1 MAEPPSPVASTET
14 VLTTH
19 PRLTLQTRLNLGI
32 LAIAVVL
39 VAPLVL
45 SLRAL
50 QQIQADTALLRDREY
65 AASLLL
71 GRMRVAHDE
80 IELNTSY
87 IPVFYSDSIQTSYVD
102 QVQALARQTD
112 TLAQLTESAVV
123 GQIRSALGRVF
134 EQAPAAFALARTNR
148 TARRDSVINVF
159 ISPALS
165 TVGRV
170 LESTSTLLEERTA
183 ERVED
188 FAARTED
195 AGVLAIGAL
204 GIAILIAFGVA
215 LWLTRS
221 ISAPLKEL
229 DAGMRAVAEGHFRR
243 PLAISGDRSDEFG
256 RLAESFRSMAA
267 QLEELDRLKAEFVSI
282 ATHEL
287 KTPVNVML
295 GYLQLLQEN
304 VYGELTEK
312 QREIAG
318 TLVSQTQ
325 QLARLIRQLLDVSRF
340 DAGGGKLDTKPVVL
354 AEFLDDLERAFKV
367 LALQRE
373 VSFEVKSD
381 RDIPHEVLWDP
392 TRMNEVLGNLL
403 SNAFKFTNKA
413 GRVFLVVGRE
423 GDHVRM
429 AVGDT
434 GAGIPRDQI
443 PHIFEKFYQADTQ
456 APLALRGAGLG
467 LAIAKSIVTAHN
479 GSIEVES
486 RVGVGT
492 TFTIRL
498 PIRVIRRPA
507 TNIPVQGSAA

>member
-1 MAEPPSPVASTET
+1 M
-14 VLTTH
+14 
-19 PRLTLQTRLNLGI
+19 TLQTRLNLGI
-32 LAIAVVL
+32 LGIAIVL
-39 VAPLVL
+39 VAPLVI
-45 SLRAL
+45 SLREL
-50 QQIQADTALLRDREY
+50 QKLQKDTALLRDREY
-65 AASLLL
+65 AAALLL
-71 GRMRVAHDE
+71 GRMQTTRDELQQTNVLISVAP
-80 IELNTSY
+80 T
-87 IPVFYSDSIQTSYVD
+87 DSTQNQYMEVVQT
-102 QVQALARQTD
+102 LARQTD
-112 TLAQLTESAVV
+112 TLAQLTDLASV
-123 GQIRSALGRVF
+123 GQIRSAVSRLIEHVPR
-134 EQAPAAFALARTNR
+134 AFAFSRTNR
-148 TARRDSVINVF
+148 PARRDSIVDII
-159 ISPALS
+159 ISPALNTIS
-165 TVGRV
+165 RIF
-170 LESTSTLLEERTA
+170 ESTGNALEARTA
-183 ERVED
+183 EHVDD
-188 FAARTED
+188 FAVRTEE
-195 AGVLAIGAL
+195 AAVLALGAL

-221 ISAPLKEL
+221 ISGPLREL

-243 PLAISGDRSDEFG
+243 PLAISGDRGDEFG

-304 VYGELTEK
+304 VYGELTDR

-325 QLARLIRQLLDVSRF
+325 QLSRLIRQLLDVSRF
-340 DAGGGKLDTKPVVL
+340 DAGGGKLETRPIVL
-354 AEFLDDLERAFKV
+354 AEFLDDLERAFRV

-392 TRMNEVLGNLL
+392 VRMNEVLGNLL
-403 SNAFKFTNKA
+403 SNAFKFTNKG
-413 GRVFLVVGRE
+413 GRVSLTVGRE
-423 GDHVRM
+423 GDQVRM
-429 AVGDT
+429 AVSDT
-434 GAGIPRDQI
+434 GAGIPREQL

-467 LAIAKSIVTAHN
+467 LAIAKSILTAHN
-479 GSIEVES
+479 GGIEVES

-498 PIRVIRRPA
+498 PVRVIRRPS
-507 TNIPVQGSAA
+507 TSVSLQSVTT

>member
-1 MAEPPSPVASTET
+1 
-14 VLTTH
+14 
-19 PRLTLQTRLNLGI
+19 LNLGI
-32 LAIAVVL
+32 LGIAIVM

-50 QQIQADTALLRDREY
+50 QQVQADSTTLRDREY
-65 AASLLL
+65 AATLLL
-71 GRMRVAHDE
+71 GRMRVALDE
-80 IELNTSY
+80 IELNTTY
-87 IPVFYSDSIQTSYVD
+87 IPVFNTDSSQKVYLEQLT
-102 QVQALARQTD
+102 ALSRQTD
-112 TLAQLTESAVV
+112 TLTQLTESAIV
-123 GQIRSALGRVF
+123 GQIRSSLARVF
-134 EQAPAAFALARTNR
+134 EQAPSAFSLARANR
-148 TARRDSVINVF
+148 VARRDSVIDF
-159 ISPALS
+159 ITPALNTAS
-165 TVGRV
+165 RI
-170 LESTSTLLEERTA
+170 LESTGAGLEQRTA
-183 ERVED
+183 ERVKEFSD
-188 FAARTED
+188 RTQD
-195 AGVLAIGAL
+195 AGVLSLSAL
-204 GIAILIAFGVA
+204 AIAILIAFGVA

-221 ISAPLKEL
+221 ISSPLREL

-243 PLAISGDRSDEFG
+243 PLAISGDRRDEFG

-304 VYGELTEK
+304 VYGDLTEK

-325 QLARLIRQLLDVSRF
+325 QLSRLIRQLLDVSRF
-340 DAGGGKLDTKPVVL
+340 DAGGGKLETRPVVL
-354 AEFLDDLERAFKV
+354 AEFLDDLERAFRV

-373 VSFEVKSD
+373 VSFDVKSD

-392 TRMNEVLGNLL
+392 TRINEVLGNLL
-403 SNAFKFTNKA
+403 SNAFKFTNKG
-413 GRVFLVVGRE
+413 GRVSLVVGRE
-423 GDHVRM
+423 GDQVRM
-429 AVGDT
+429 EVGDT
-434 GAGIPRDQI
+434 GAGIPHEQL

-479 GSIEVES
+479 GSIEVQS

-498 PIRVIRRPA
+498 PTRVIRRPS
-507 TNIPVQGSAA
+507 TSVPVPSTLV

>member
-1 MAEPPSPVASTET
+1 M
-14 VLTTH
+14 
-19 PRLTLQTRLNLGI
+19 TLQTRLNLGI
-32 LAIAVVL
+32 LGIAVVL

-50 QQIQADTALLRDREY
+50 QELQEDTTRLRDREY
-65 AASLLL
+65 AATLLL
-71 GRMRVAHDE
+71 GRMRTVHDE
-80 IELNTSY
+80 LLQTTVLIAIT
-87 IPVFYSDSIQTSYVD
+87 PSDVMQKQYLDAVQT
-102 QVQALARQTD
+102 LARQTD
-112 TLAQLTESAVV
+112 TLAQLTNLASV
-123 GQIRSALGRVF
+123 GQIRSSVGRLIEF
-134 EQAPAAFALARTNR
+134 APRAYNMARANR
-148 TARRDSVINVF
+148 IARRDSIVDLV
-159 ISPALS
+159 ISPALN
-165 TVGRV
+165 TINRV
-170 LESTSTLLEERTA
+170 FESTSNAMEGRTA
-183 ERVED
+183 EQVD
-188 FAARTED
+188 NFAARTAES
-195 AGVLAIGAL
+195 GVLALGAL
-204 GIAILIAFGVA
+204 GVAILIAFGVA
-215 LWLTRS
+215 LWLTRT

-229 DAGMRAVAEGHFRR
+229 DAGMRAVAEGHLRR
-243 PLAISGDRSDEFG
+243 PLAISEDRGDEFG

-304 VYGELTEK
+304 VYGELTDR
-312 QREIAG
+312 QREIAA

-325 QLARLIRQLLDVSRF
+325 QLSRLIRQLLDVSRF
-340 DAGGGKLDTKPVVL
+340 DAGGGKLETRPIVL
-354 AEFLDDLERAFKV
+354 AEFLDDLERAFRV

-373 VSFEVKSD
+373 VNFEVKSD

-392 TRMNEVLGNLL
+392 VRINEVLGNLL
-403 SNAFKFTNKA
+403 SNAFKFTNKG
-413 GRVFLVVGRE
+413 GRVSLLVGRE

-429 AVGDT
+429 SVSDT
-434 GAGIPRDQI
+434 GAGIPRDQL

-479 GSIEVES
+479 GGIEVES

-498 PIRVIRRPA
+498 PVRVLRRPSTGVQIPGA
-507 TNIPVQGSAA
+507 TA

>member
-1 MAEPPSPVASTET
+1 M
-14 VLTTH
+14 
-19 PRLTLQTRLNLGI
+19 TLQTRLNLGI
-32 LAIAVVL
+32 LAIAIVL

-50 QQIQADTALLRDREY
+50 QQVQVDSGTLRDHEY
-65 AASLLL
+65 AATLLL

-87 IPVFYSDSIQTSYVD
+87 IPVFNNDSTQTAYLE
-102 QVQALARQTD
+102 QLTALSRQTY
-112 TLAQLTESAVV
+112 TLAELTESAMV
-123 GQIRSALGRVF
+123 GQVRSALARVF
-134 EQAPAAFALARTNR
+134 EQAPSAFALARANR
-148 TARRDSVINVF
+148 VARRDSVINTL
-159 ISPALS
+159 ITPALNN
-165 TVGRV
+165 VGRILDNTGGG
-170 LESTSTLLEERTA
+170 LEQRTA
-183 ERVED
+183 ERVDE
-188 FAARTED
+188 FGARTSE
-195 AGVLAIGAL
+195 AGVLALSAL

-221 ISAPLKEL
+221 ISSPLREL
-229 DAGMRAVAEGHFRR
+229 DAGMRAVAEGHFKR

-304 VYGELTEK
+304 VYGELTDK
-312 QREIAG
+312 QRDIAG

-325 QLARLIRQLLDVSRF
+325 QLSRLIRQLLDVSRF
-340 DAGGGKLDTKPVVL
+340 DAGGGKLETRPVVL
-354 AEFLDDLERAFKV
+354 AEFLDDLERAFRV

-373 VSFEVKSD
+373 VQFDVKSD

-392 TRMNEVLGNLL
+392 TRINEVLGNLL
-403 SNAFKFTNKA
+403 SNAFKFTNKG
-413 GRVFLVVGRE
+413 GRVSLAVGRE
-423 GDHVRM
+423 GDQVRM
-429 AVGDT
+429 EVGDT
-434 GAGIPRDQI
+434 GTGIPRDQL

-479 GSIEVES
+479 GTIDVES

-498 PIRVIRRPA
+498 PIRVIRRPS
-507 TNIPVQGSAA
+507 TNIPVQGSVA

>member
-1 MAEPPSPVASTET
+1 
-14 VLTTH
+14 
-19 PRLTLQTRLNLGI
+19 LTLATRLNLGI
-32 LAIAVVL
+32 LGIAIIL
-39 VAPLVL
+39 VAPLVI

-50 QQIQADTALLRDREY
+50 QTLQQDTTLLRNNEY
-65 AASLLL
+65 AATLLL
-71 GRMRVAHDE
+71 GRMRDVHDE
-80 IELNTSY
+80 LLNNTIYLSA
-87 IPVFYSDSIQTSYVD
+87 FYSDT
-102 QVQALARQTD
+102 VQSQYMEELQLLARQTD
-112 TLAQLTESAVV
+112 TLAQLTQSATV
-123 GQIRSALGRVF
+123 GQIRSAVARLFELAPRAFENARAGRF
-134 EQAPAAFALARTNR
+134 N
-148 TARRDSVINVF
+148 RRDSIIDVV
-159 ISPALS
+159 ISPALNI
-165 TVGRV
+165 VDRV
-170 LESTSTLLEERTA
+170 LDATGDAMEQRTA
-183 ERVED
+183 EQVED
-188 FAARTED
+188 FTARTQE
-195 AGVLAIGAL
+195 AAVLALSAL
-204 GIAILIAFGVA
+204 GIAMLIAFGVG

-243 PLAISGDRSDEFG
+243 PLAISGDRADEFG

-304 VYGELTEK
+304 VYGEMTEK
-312 QREIAG
+312 QRGIAA

-325 QLARLIRQLLDVSRF
+325 QLSRLIRQLLDVSRF
-340 DAGGGKLDTKPVVL
+340 DAGGGKLEIRPVVL
-354 AEFLDDLERAFKV
+354 AEFLDDLERAFHV
-367 LALQRE
+367 LADQRE

-392 TRMNEVLGNLL
+392 VRINEVLGNLL
-403 SNAFKFTNKA
+403 SNAFKFTNKG
-413 GRVFLVVGRE
+413 GRVSLVVGRE
-423 GDHVRM
+423 GDLVRM

-443 PHIFEKFYQADTQ
+443 QHIFEKFYQADTQ

-498 PIRVIRRPA
+498 PVRVIRRPSTGMNLQNA
-507 TNIPVQGSAA
+507 IA

>member
-1 MAEPPSPVASTET
+1 MTLAS
-14 VLTTH
+14 
-19 PRLTLQTRLNLGI
+19 RLNLGI
-32 LAIAVVL
+32 IAIAVVL

-50 QQIQADTALLRDREY
+50 QELQYDTTMLRDREY
-65 AASLLL
+65 AATLLI
-71 GRMRVAHDE
+71 GRMRSVHDD
-80 IELNTSY
+80 LLQGTTY
-87 IPVFYSDSIQTSYVD
+87 IALYPGDSSQAQYVEQIQR
-102 QVQALARQTD
+102 LARQTD
-112 TLAQLTESAVV
+112 TLAVLTQYAAV
-123 GQIRSALGRVF
+123 GQIRSAIGRLI
-134 EQAPAAFALARTNR
+134 EQAPRAFAFARANR
-148 TARRDSVINVF
+148 ALRRDSIIDLI
-159 ISPALS
+159 ISPNLLAIDRTLYNAS
-165 TVGRV
+165 TAM
-170 LESTSTLLEERTA
+170 EQRTA
-183 ERVED
+183 QKVDD
-188 FAARTED
+188 FAVRTEE
-195 AGVLAIGAL
+195 AGVLALGSL

-215 LWLTRS
+215 IWLTRS
-221 ISAPLKEL
+221 ISSPLREL
-229 DAGMRAVAEGHFRR
+229 DAGMRAVAEGHFKR

-304 VYGELTEK
+304 VYGDLTER

-325 QLARLIRQLLDVSRF
+325 LLSRLIRQLLDVSRF
-340 DAGGGKLDTKPVVL
+340 DAGGGKLETRPVVL
-354 AEFLDDLERAFKV
+354 AEFLDDLERAFRV

-373 VSFEVKSD
+373 VSFDVKSD

-392 TRMNEVLGNLL
+392 VRMNEVLGNLL

-413 GRVFLVVGRE
+413 GRVSLVVGRE

-429 AVGDT
+429 EVSDT
-434 GAGIPRDQI
+434 GAGIPRDQL

-479 GSIEVES
+479 GTIEVES

-498 PIRVIRRPA
+498 PIRVIRRPS
-507 TNIPVQGSAA
+507 TNVQIQGAVA

>member
-1 MAEPPSPVASTET
+1 
-14 VLTTH
+14 
-19 PRLTLQTRLNLGI
+19 LTLQTRLNLGI
-32 LAIAVVL
+32 LGIAIVL

-50 QQIQADTALLRDREY
+50 QQVQTDTTYLQGREY
-65 AASLLL
+65 AATLLL
-71 GRMRVAHDE
+71 GRMRVGLDE

-87 IPVFYSDSIQTSYVD
+87 IPVFYNDSIQKVYLEQLTTLS
-102 QVQALARQTD
+102 RQTD
-112 TLAQLTESAVV
+112 TLAQLTQSAMV
-123 GQIRSALGRVF
+123 GQIRSSIIRVF
-134 EQAPAAFALARTNR
+134 EQAPSAFS
-148 TARRDSVINVF
+148 TARAGRIAIRDSVINEL
-159 ISPALS
+159 ISPALATVDRILGS
-165 TVGRV
+165 TGAG
-170 LESTSTLLEERTA
+170 LQQRTA
-183 ERVED
+183 ERVEE
-188 FAARTED
+188 FGLRTRE
-195 AGVLAIGAL
+195 AGVLALSAL

-221 ISAPLKEL
+221 ISSPLREL

-243 PLAISGDRSDEFG
+243 PLAISGDRGDEFG

-304 VYGELTEK
+304 VYGEMNEK

-318 TLVSQTQ
+318 TLISQTQ
-325 QLARLIRQLLDVSRF
+325 QLSRLIRQLLDVSRF
-340 DAGGGKLDTKPVVL
+340 DAGGGKLETRPVVL
-354 AEFLDDLERAFKV
+354 GEFLDDLERAFRI

-373 VSFEVKSD
+373 VSFDVKSD

-392 TRMNEVLGNLL
+392 TRINEVLGNLL
-403 SNAFKFTNKA
+403 SNAFKFTNKG
-413 GRVFLVVGRE
+413 GRVSLVVGRE
-423 GDHVRM
+423 GDQVRLE
-429 AVGDT
+429 VGDN
-434 GAGIPRDQI
+434 GAGIPRDQL

-479 GSIEVES
+479 GEIAVES

-498 PIRVIRRPA
+498 PIRVIRRPS
-507 TNIPVQGSAA
+507 TNIPSQVAAI

>member
-1 MAEPPSPVASTET
+1 M
-14 VLTTH
+14 
-19 PRLTLQTRLNLGI
+19 TLQTRLNLGI
-32 LAIAVVL
+32 LAIAIVL

-45 SLRAL
+45 SLREL
-50 QQIQADTALLRDREY
+50 QKLQNDTALLRDREY
-65 AASLLL
+65 AATLLL
-71 GRMRVAHDE
+71 GRMRAVHDE
-80 IELNTSY
+80 LL
-87 IPVFYSDSIQTSYVD
+87 QTTVLITVSPTDTTQKQYLEV
-102 QVQALARQTD
+102 VQTLARQTD
-112 TLAQLTESAVV
+112 TLVQLTNLASV
-123 GQIRSALGRVF
+123 GQIRSSISRLIQQVPRAFSFARANRV
-134 EQAPAAFALARTNR
+134 
-148 TARRDSVINVF
+148 ARRDSIVDLVV
-159 ISPALS
+159 SPALN
-165 TVGRV
+165 TVDRI
-170 LESTSTLLEERTA
+170 LESTGNAMEARTA
-183 ERVED
+183 ERVDD
-188 FAARTED
+188 FAVRTAD
-195 AGVLAIGAL
+195 AGVLALGAL

-221 ISAPLKEL
+221 ISSPLKEL

-243 PLAISGDRSDEFG
+243 PLAISGDRADEFG

-304 VYGELTEK
+304 VYGELTDR
-312 QREIAG
+312 QRDIAA

-325 QLARLIRQLLDVSRF
+325 QLSRLIRQLLDVSRF
-340 DAGGGKLDTKPVVL
+340 DAGGGKLETRPIVL
-354 AEFLDDLERAFKV
+354 AEFLDDLERAFRV

-392 TRMNEVLGNLL
+392 VRMNEVLGNLL
-403 SNAFKFTNKA
+403 SNAFKFTNKG
-413 GRVFLVVGRE
+413 GRVSLLVGRE

-429 AVGDT
+429 SVGDT
-434 GAGIPRDQI
+434 GAGIPRDQL

-467 LAIAKSIVTAHN
+467 LAIAKSIVTAHH

-498 PIRVIRRPA
+498 PVRVMRRPSSTVA
-507 TNIPVQGSAA
+507 TQGAVA

>member
-1 MAEPPSPVASTET
+1 
-14 VLTTH
+14 
-19 PRLTLQTRLNLGI
+19 LTLQTRLNLGI
-32 LAIAVVL
+32 LGIAIVL

-50 QQIQADTALLRDREY
+50 QDLEEDTTRLRDHEY
-65 AASLLL
+65 AATLLL
-71 GRMRVAHDE
+71 GRMRAVHDDLLQQTIYLAVTPGE
-80 IELNTSY
+80 
-87 IPVFYSDSIQTSYVD
+87 DSERTYQDGLTTLS
-102 QVQALARQTD
+102 RQTD
-112 TLAQLTESAVV
+112 TLAQLTEIATV
-123 GQIRSALGRVF
+123 GQIRSAVARVV
-134 EQAPAAFALARTNR
+134 EQVPRAFASARANR
-148 TARRDSVINVF
+148 AARRDSIIDVV
-159 ISPALS
+159 ISPSLNTVDRILDS
-165 TVGRV
+165 TGDAMEARTKDLVG
-170 LESTSTLLEERTA
+170 
-183 ERVED
+183 D
-188 FAARTED
+188 FAIRTEE
-195 AGVLAIGAL
+195 AMVLALGAL

-221 ISAPLKEL
+221 ISSPLREL

-304 VYGELTEK
+304 VYGELTER
-312 QREIAG
+312 QREIAT
-318 TLVSQTQ
+318 TLVGQTQ
-325 QLARLIRQLLDVSRF
+325 QLSRLIRQLLDVSRF
-340 DAGGGKLDTKPVVL
+340 DAGGGKLETRPIVL
-354 AEFLDDLERAFKV
+354 AEFLDDLERAFRV

-373 VSFEVKSD
+373 VSFDVKSD

-392 TRMNEVLGNLL
+392 VRINEVLGNLL
-403 SNAFKFTNKA
+403 SNAFKFTNKG
-413 GRVFLVVGRE
+413 GRVSLTVGRE
-423 GDHVRM
+423 GDQVRM
-429 AVGDT
+429 AVSDT
-434 GAGIPRDQI
+434 GAGIPRDQL

-492 TFTIRL
+492 TFEIRL
-498 PIRVIRRPA
+498 PVRVIRRPS
-507 TNIPVQGSAA
+507 TGISIQGSTG

>member
-1 MAEPPSPVASTET
+1 MKLSS
-14 VLTTH
+14 
-19 PRLTLQTRLNLGI
+19 RLNIGMLGI
-32 LAIAVVL
+32 AIVL

-50 QQIQADTALLRDREY
+50 ERLQDDTRTLRDREY
-65 AASLLL
+65 AASHLL
-71 GRMRVAHDE
+71 GRMRDLHE
-80 IELNTSY
+80 ELQEYSLFLTVY
-87 IPVFYSDSIQTSYVD
+87 PSDSTQKQYLETVTR
-102 QVQALARQTD
+102 LARQTD
-112 TLAQLTESAVV
+112 TLANLTQSASV
-123 GQIRSALGRVF
+123 GQIRFSISRLIETVPSAF
-134 EQAPAAFALARTNR
+134 DFARRER
-148 TARRDSVINVF
+148 TARRDSIIDLF
-159 ISPALS
+159 ISPALNNIDRIMDI
-165 TVGRV
+165 TADA
-170 LESTSTLLEERTA
+170 LEERTS

-195 AGVLAIGAL
+195 AAVLAMAAL
-204 GIAILIAFGVA
+204 GIAVLIAFGVGI
-215 LWLTRS
+215 WLTRS
-221 ISAPLKEL
+221 INAPLREL
-229 DAGMRAVAEGHFRR
+229 DAGMRAVAEGHFKR
-243 PLAISGDRSDEFG
+243 PLAISADRGDEFG

-304 VYGELTEK
+304 VYGELTDK

-325 QLARLIRQLLDVSRF
+325 QLSRLIRQLLDVSRF
-340 DAGGGKLDTKPVVL
+340 DAGGGKLETKPIVL
-354 AEFLDDLERAFKV
+354 AEFLDDLERAFRV

-373 VSFEVKSD
+373 VSFDVKSD

-392 TRMNEVLGNLL
+392 VRMNEVLGNLL
-403 SNAFKFTNKA
+403 SNAFKFTNKG
-413 GRVFLVVGRE
+413 GRVSLVVGRE

-429 AVGDT
+429 AVSDT
-434 GAGIPRDQI
+434 GAGIPQDQL

-467 LAIAKSIVTAHN
+467 LAIAKSILTAHN
-479 GSIEVES
+479 GSIAVDS

-498 PIRVIRRPA
+498 PIRVIRRPSA
-507 TNIPVQGSAA
+507 SLPVQTAVA

>member
-1 MAEPPSPVASTET
+1 M
-14 VLTTH
+14 
-19 PRLTLQTRLNLGI
+19 TLQTRLNLGI
-32 LAIAVVL
+32 LGIAIVL

-50 QQIQADTALLRDREY
+50 QELQEDTTRLRDREY
-65 AASLLL
+65 AATLLL
-71 GRMRVAHDE
+71 GRMRTVHDE
-80 IELNTSY
+80 LLQTTVLIAITPNQ
-87 IPVFYSDSIQTSYVD
+87 SIQRQYLD
-102 QVQALARQTD
+102 AVQTLARQTD
-112 TLAQLTESAVV
+112 TLAELTNLASV
-123 GQIRSALGRVF
+123 GQIRTSIGRLIEFVPQAFSRSRAGRIAQRDSIVDLVISPQLNSINRVF
-134 EQAPAAFALARTNR
+134 E
-148 TARRDSVINVF
+148 
-159 ISPALS
+159 
-165 TVGRV
+165 
-170 LESTSTLLEERTA
+170 STSNAMEARTA
-183 ERVED
+183 EQVD
-188 FAARTED
+188 NFAVRTAES
-195 AGVLAIGAL
+195 GVLALGAL

-215 LWLTRS
+215 LWLTRTITS
-221 ISAPLKEL
+221 PLKEL
-229 DAGMRAVAEGHFRR
+229 DAGMRAVAEGHLRR
-243 PLAISGDRSDEFG
+243 PLAISGDRGDEFG

-304 VYGELTEK
+304 VYGELTDR
-312 QREIAG
+312 QREIAA

-325 QLARLIRQLLDVSRF
+325 QLSRLIRQLLDVSRF
-340 DAGGGKLDTKPVVL
+340 DAGGGKLETRPIVL
-354 AEFLDDLERAFKV
+354 AEFLDDLERAFRV

-373 VSFEVKSD
+373 VNFEVKSD

-392 TRMNEVLGNLL
+392 VRINEVLGNLL
-403 SNAFKFTNKA
+403 SNAFKFTNKG
-413 GRVFLVVGRE
+413 GRVSLLVGRE

-429 AVGDT
+429 EVGDT
-434 GAGIPRDQI
+434 GAGIPRDQL

-498 PIRVIRRPA
+498 PIRVLRRPS
-507 TNIPVQGSAA
+507 TSVHLQGSTT

>member
-1 MAEPPSPVASTET
+1 VTLAS
-14 VLTTH
+14 
-19 PRLTLQTRLNLGI
+19 RLNLGI
-32 LAIAVVL
+32 VAIAVVL

-50 QQIQADTALLRDREY
+50 QELQNDTTLLRDREY
-65 AASLLL
+65 AATLLL
-71 GRMRVAHDE
+71 GRMRTTHDE
-80 IELNTSY
+80 LEQSTIYLA
-87 IPVFYSDSIQTSYVD
+87 VFPSDSSQKQYVELLQT
-102 QVQALARQTD
+102 LTRQTD
-112 TLAQLTESAVV
+112 TLAQLTESATV
-123 GQIRSALGRVF
+123 GQIRSATSRLF
-134 EQAPAAFALARTNR
+134 EQVPRAFAFARANR
-148 TARRDSVINVF
+148 TARRDSIIDLV
-159 ISPALS
+159 ISPALL
-165 TVGRV
+165 TVDRV
-170 LESTSTLLEERTA
+170 LSNTGTAMENRTA
-183 ERVED
+183 EQVD
-188 FAARTED
+188 GFAVRTEE
-195 AGVLAIGAL
+195 AGVLALGSL
-204 GIAILIAFGVA
+204 GIAILIAFGVG

-221 ISAPLKEL
+221 ISSPLKEL

-243 PLAISGDRSDEFG
+243 PLAISGDRGDEFG

-304 VYGELTEK
+304 VYGELTDR
-312 QREIAG
+312 QREIAA

-325 QLARLIRQLLDVSRF
+325 QLSRLIRQLLDVSRF

-354 AEFLDDLERAFKV
+354 AEFLDDLERAFRV

-373 VSFEVKSD
+373 VNFEVRSD

-392 TRMNEVLGNLL
+392 VRINEVLGNLL
-403 SNAFKFTNKA
+403 SNAFKFTNKG
-413 GRVFLVVGRE
+413 GRVSLVVGRE

-429 AVGDT
+429 EVSDT
-434 GAGIPRDQI
+434 GAGIPRDQM

-467 LAIAKSIVTAHN
+467 LAIAKSIVNAHN

-492 TFTIRL
+492 MFTIRL
-498 PIRVIRRPA
+498 PIRVIRRPSTSVA
-507 TNIPVQGSAA
+507 VQGTTA

>member
-1 MAEPPSPVASTET
+1 
-14 VLTTH
+14 
-19 PRLTLQTRLNLGI
+19 LTLQTRLNIGI

-45 SLRAL
+45 SLRSL
-50 QQIQADTALLRDREY
+50 QQLQADTAALRDREY

-87 IPVFYSDSIQTSYVD
+87 IPVFYSDSIQQSYLD
-102 QVQALARQTD
+102 QLTALARQTD
-112 TLAQLTESAVV
+112 TLAQLTESATV
-123 GQIRSALGRVF
+123 GLIRSAIGRVF
-134 EQAPAAFALARTNR
+134 EQAPEAFAFARRPNR
-148 TARRDSVINVF
+148 AVRRDSIINNF
-159 ISPALS
+159 ISPALNN
-165 TVGRV
+165 VGRI
-170 LESTSTLLEERTA
+170 LESTGAGLEQRTA
-183 ERVED
+183 ERVRD
-188 FAARTED
+188 FAIRTEE
-195 AGVLAIGAL
+195 AGVLAVGAL
-204 GIAILIAFGVA
+204 GVAVFIAFGVA

-221 ISAPLKEL
+221 ISSPLKEL

-304 VYGELTEK
+304 VYGDLTDK

-325 QLARLIRQLLDVSRF
+325 QLSRLIRQLLDVSRF
-340 DAGGGKLDTKPVVL
+340 DAGGGKLDTRPVVL
-354 AEFLDDLERAFKV
+354 AEFLDDLERAFRV

-373 VSFEVKSD
+373 VSFDVKSD

-392 TRMNEVLGNLL
+392 TRINEVLGNLL
-403 SNAFKFTNKA
+403 SNAFKFTHKG

-423 GDHVRM
+423 GDQVRM
-429 AVGDT
+429 EVGDT
-434 GAGIPRDQI
+434 GAGIPREQI
-443 PHIFEKFYQADTQ
+443 QHIFEKFYQADTQ

-498 PIRVIRRPA
+498 PIRVIRRP
-507 TNIPVQGSAA
+507 TSSNVPVQGTAA

>member
-1 MAEPPSPVASTET
+1 M
-14 VLTTH
+14 
-19 PRLTLQTRLNLGI
+19 TLQSRLNLGI
-32 LAIAVVL
+32 LAIAIVL

-50 QQIQADTALLRDREY
+50 QQLQYDTTSLLDREY
-65 AASLLL
+65 AATLLL
-71 GRMRVAHDE
+71 GRMRAVHDE
-80 IELNTSY
+80 LLQSTIFISVFTTDSSQKQYIEQLST
-87 IPVFYSDSIQTSYVD
+87 
-102 QVQALARQTD
+102 LARQTD
-112 TLAQLTESAVV
+112 TLATLTESATL
-123 GQIRSALGRVF
+123 GQIRNTTSRLF
-134 EQAPAAFALARTNR
+134 EVVPRAFAFARANR
-148 TARRDSVINVF
+148 TLRRDSIIDLV
-159 ISPALS
+159 ISPALN
-165 TVGRV
+165 TIDRV
-170 LESTSTLLEERTA
+170 LQSTGDAMESRTV
-183 ERVED
+183 ERVDD
-188 FAARTED
+188 FANRTRE
-195 AGVLAIGAL
+195 AAVLALGAL

-221 ISAPLKEL
+221 ISSPLREL
-229 DAGMRAVAEGHFRR
+229 DSGMRAVAEGHFRR
-243 PLAISGDRSDEFG
+243 PLAISGDRADEFG

-304 VYGELTEK
+304 VYGELNEK

-325 QLARLIRQLLDVSRF
+325 QLSRLIRQLLDVSRF
-340 DAGGGKLDTKPVVL
+340 DAGGGKLETKPVVL
-354 AEFLDDLERAFKV
+354 SEFLDDLERAFRV

-392 TRMNEVLGNLL
+392 VRINEVLGNLL
-403 SNAFKFTNKA
+403 SNAFKFTNKG
-413 GRVFLVVGRE
+413 GRVSLVVGRE

-429 AVGDT
+429 EVGDT

-443 PHIFEKFYQADTQ
+443 QHIFEKFYQADTQ

-479 GSIEVES
+479 GEIQVES

-498 PIRVIRRPA
+498 PVRVIRRPS
-507 TNIPVQGSAA
+507 TNVQVQGAVA

>member
-1 MAEPPSPVASTET
+1 MTLAS
-14 VLTTH
+14 
-19 PRLTLQTRLNLGI
+19 RLNLGI
-32 LAIAVVL
+32 VAIAVVL

-50 QQIQADTALLRDREY
+50 QELQYDTTMLRDREY
-65 AASLLL
+65 AATLLI
-71 GRMRVAHDE
+71 GRMRSVHDDLLQGTTYIALYPGDSSQAQY
-80 IELNTSY
+80 IEQIQRLNY
-87 IPVFYSDSIQTSYVD
+87 
-102 QVQALARQTD
+102 QTD
-112 TLAQLTESAVV
+112 TLASLTQYAAV
-123 GQIRSALGRVF
+123 GQIRSAIGRLR
-134 EQAPAAFALARTNR
+134 ESAPRAFGFARANR
-148 TARRDSVINVF
+148 PFRRDSVIDLV
-159 ISPALS
+159 ISPNLLAIDRTLYNAS
-165 TVGRV
+165 TAM
-170 LESTSTLLEERTA
+170 EQRTA
-183 ERVED
+183 QKVDD
-188 FAARTED
+188 FAVRTEE
-195 AGVLAIGAL
+195 AGVLALGAL

-215 LWLTRS
+215 IWLTRS
-221 ISAPLKEL
+221 ISSPLREL
-229 DAGMRAVAEGHFRR
+229 DAGMRAVAEGHFKR

-304 VYGELTEK
+304 VYGDLTER

-325 QLARLIRQLLDVSRF
+325 LLSRLIRQLLDVSRF
-340 DAGGGKLDTKPVVL
+340 DAGGGKLETRPVVL
-354 AEFLDDLERAFKV
+354 AEFLDDLERAFRV

-373 VSFEVKSD
+373 VSFDVKSD

-392 TRMNEVLGNLL
+392 VRMNEVLGNLL

-413 GRVFLVVGRE
+413 GRVSLVVGRE

-429 AVGDT
+429 EVSDT
-434 GAGIPRDQI
+434 GAGIPRDQL

-479 GSIEVES
+479 GTIEVES

-498 PIRVIRRPA
+498 PIRVIRRPS
-507 TNIPVQGSAA
+507 TNVQIQGAVA

>member
-1 MAEPPSPVASTET
+1 VTLAS
-14 VLTTH
+14 
-19 PRLTLQTRLNLGI
+19 RLNLGI
-32 LAIAVVL
+32 VAIAVVL

-50 QQIQADTALLRDREY
+50 QELQNDTTLLRDREY
-65 AASLLL
+65 AATLLL
-71 GRMRVAHDE
+71 GRMRTTHDE
-80 IELNTSY
+80 LEQSTIYLA
-87 IPVFYSDSIQTSYVD
+87 VFPSDSSQKQYVELLQTLS
-102 QVQALARQTD
+102 RQTD
-112 TLAQLTESAVV
+112 TLAQLTESATV
-123 GQIRSALGRVF
+123 GQIRSATSRLF
-134 EQAPAAFALARTNR
+134 EQVPRAFTFARANR
-148 TARRDSVINVF
+148 TARRDSIIDLV
-159 ISPALS
+159 ISPALL
-165 TVGRV
+165 TVDRV
-170 LESTSTLLEERTA
+170 LSNTGTAMENRTA
-183 ERVED
+183 EQVD
-188 FAARTED
+188 GFAVRTEE
-195 AGVLAIGAL
+195 AGVLALGSL
-204 GIAILIAFGVA
+204 GIAILIAFGVG

-221 ISAPLKEL
+221 ISSPLKEL

-243 PLAISGDRSDEFG
+243 PLAISGDRGDEFG

-304 VYGELTEK
+304 VYGELTDR
-312 QREIAG
+312 QREIAA

-325 QLARLIRQLLDVSRF
+325 QLSRLIRQLLDVSRF

-354 AEFLDDLERAFKV
+354 AEFLDDLERAFRV

-373 VSFEVKSD
+373 VNFEVRSD

-392 TRMNEVLGNLL
+392 VRINEVLGNLL
-403 SNAFKFTNKA
+403 SNAFKFTNKG
-413 GRVFLVVGRE
+413 GRVSLVVGRE

-429 AVGDT
+429 EVSDT
-434 GAGIPRDQI
+434 GAGIPRDQM

-467 LAIAKSIVTAHN
+467 LAIAKSIVNAHN

-492 TFTIRL
+492 MFTIRL
-498 PIRVIRRPA
+498 PIRVIRRPSTSVA
-507 TNIPVQGSAA
+507 VQGTTA

>member
-1 MAEPPSPVASTET
+1 
-14 VLTTH
+14 
-19 PRLTLQTRLNLGI
+19 LTLASRLNLGI
-32 LAIAVVL
+32 LGIAVVL

-50 QQIQADTALLRDREY
+50 QELQTDTTLLRDQEY
-65 AASLLL
+65 AATLLL
-71 GRMRVAHDE
+71 GRMRTVHE
-80 IELNTSY
+80 ELLQGNVDITLYPTEGAQKQYHSLL
-87 IPVFYSDSIQTSYVD
+87 QT
-102 QVQALARQTD
+102 LARQTD
-112 TLAQLTESAVV
+112 TLAKLTDLATV
-123 GQIRSALGRVF
+123 GQIRSAISRVL
-134 EQAPAAFALARTNR
+134 EQAPRAFAFSRANR
-148 TARRDSVINVF
+148 IARRDSIIDLV
-159 ISPALS
+159 ISPALNS
-165 TVGRV
+165 VDRV
-170 LESTSTLLEERTA
+170 LENTGNAMETRTI
-183 ERVED
+183 ERVDD
-188 FAARTED
+188 FAFRTKE
-195 AGVLAIGAL
+195 AAVLALGAL
-204 GIAILIAFGVA
+204 GIAILIAFGVG

-221 ISAPLKEL
+221 ISSPLKEL

-243 PLAISGDRSDEFG
+243 PLAISGERNDEFG

-304 VYGELTEK
+304 VYGELTDK
-312 QREIAG
+312 QRDIAG

-325 QLARLIRQLLDVSRF
+325 QLSRLIRQLLDVSRF
-340 DAGGGKLDTKPVVL
+340 DAGGGKLETRPVVL
-354 AEFLDDLERAFKV
+354 AEFLDDLERAFRV

-392 TRMNEVLGNLL
+392 VRINEVLGNLL
-403 SNAFKFTNKA
+403 SNAFKFTNKG
-413 GRVFLVVGRE
+413 GRVSLVVGRE

-429 AVGDT
+429 EVGDT
-434 GAGIPRDQI
+434 GAGIPRDQM

-467 LAIAKSIVTAHN
+467 LAIAKSIITAHN

-492 TFTIRL
+492 TFTLRL
-498 PIRVIRRPA
+498 PIRVIRRPSP
-507 TNIPVQGSAA
+507 NVSVQGAVA

>member
-1 MAEPPSPVASTET
+1 M
-14 VLTTH
+14 
-19 PRLTLQTRLNLGI
+19 TLQTRLNLGI
-32 LAIAVVL
+32 LAIAIVL

-45 SLRAL
+45 SLREL
-50 QQIQADTALLRDREY
+50 QKLQNDTALLRDREY
-65 AASLLL
+65 AATLLL
-71 GRMRVAHDE
+71 GRMRAVHDE
-80 IELNTSY
+80 LL
-87 IPVFYSDSIQTSYVD
+87 QTTVLITVSPTDTTQKQYLEV
-102 QVQALARQTD
+102 VQTLARQTD
-112 TLAQLTESAVV
+112 TLVQLTNLASV
-123 GQIRSALGRVF
+123 GQIRSSISRLIQQVPRAFSFARANRV
-134 EQAPAAFALARTNR
+134 
-148 TARRDSVINVF
+148 ARRDSIVDLV
-159 ISPALS
+159 ISPALN
-165 TVGRV
+165 TVDRI
-170 LESTSTLLEERTA
+170 LESTGNAMEARTA
-183 ERVED
+183 ERVDD
-188 FAARTED
+188 FAVRTAD
-195 AGVLAIGAL
+195 AGVLALGAL

-221 ISAPLKEL
+221 ISSPLKEL

-243 PLAISGDRSDEFG
+243 PLAISGDRADEFG

-304 VYGELTEK
+304 VYGELTDR
-312 QREIAG
+312 QRDIAA

-325 QLARLIRQLLDVSRF
+325 QLSRLIRQLLDVSRF
-340 DAGGGKLDTKPVVL
+340 DAGGGKLETRPIVL
-354 AEFLDDLERAFKV
+354 AEFLDDLERAFRV

-392 TRMNEVLGNLL
+392 VRMNEVLGNLL
-403 SNAFKFTNKA
+403 SNAFKFTNKG
-413 GRVFLVVGRE
+413 GRVSLLVGRE

-429 AVGDT
+429 SVGDT
-434 GAGIPRDQI
+434 GAGIPRDQL

-467 LAIAKSIVTAHN
+467 LAIAKSIVTAHH

-498 PIRVIRRPA
+498 PVRVMRRPSSTVA
-507 TNIPVQGSAA
+507 TQGAVA

>member
-1 MAEPPSPVASTET
+1 
-14 VLTTH
+14 
-19 PRLTLQTRLNLGI
+19 LTLRSRLNLGI
-32 LAIAVVL
+32 LAIAIVL

-50 QQIQADTALLRDREY
+50 QQVQVDTTTLLDREY
-65 AASLLL
+65 KATLLL
-71 GRMRVAHDE
+71 GRMRIAHDE

-87 IPVFYSDSIQTSYVD
+87 IPVYYSDSTQEAYLAQLTS
-102 QVQALARQTD
+102 LSRQTD
-112 TLAQLTESAVV
+112 TLAQLTELATV
-123 GQIRSALGRVF
+123 GQIRSALGRVR
-134 EQAPAAFALARTNR
+134 ERAPPAFAFARRNR
-148 TARRDSVINVF
+148 TAQRDSILNLF
-159 ISPALS
+159 ISPSLNN
-165 TVGRV
+165 VQRV
-170 LESTSTLLEERTA
+170 LETTAATLEQRTA
-183 ERVED
+183 ERVGE
-188 FAARTED
+188 FAIRTKD
-195 AGVLAIGAL
+195 AGVMALSAL
-204 GIAILIAFGVA
+204 GVAILIAFGVA

-221 ISAPLKEL
+221 ISGPLREL

-243 PLAISGDRSDEFG
+243 PLAISGDRGDEFG

-312 QREIAG
+312 QRDIAG

-325 QLARLIRQLLDVSRF
+325 QLSRLIRQLLDVSRF
-340 DAGGGKLDTKPVVL
+340 DAGGGKLETRPVVL
-354 AEFLDDLERAFKV
+354 AEFLDDLEKAFRV

-392 TRMNEVLGNLL
+392 TRVNEVLGNLL

-413 GRVFLVVGRE
+413 GRVSLVVGRE
-423 GDHVRM
+423 GDQVRM
-429 AVGDT
+429 EVSDT
-434 GAGIPRDQI
+434 GAGIPRDQL

-507 TNIPVQGSAA
+507 TSMPVHGASV

>member
-1 MAEPPSPVASTET
+1 MTLAS
-14 VLTTH
+14 
-19 PRLTLQTRLNLGI
+19 RLNLGI
-32 LAIAVVL
+32 VAIAVVL

-50 QQIQADTALLRDREY
+50 QELQNDTTLLRDREY
-65 AASLLL
+65 AATLLL
-71 GRMRVAHDE
+71 GRMRTTHDE
-80 IELNTSY
+80 LEQSTIYLA
-87 IPVFYSDSIQTSYVD
+87 VFPSDSSQKQYVELLQT
-102 QVQALARQTD
+102 LTRQTD
-112 TLAQLTESAVV
+112 TLAQLTESATV
-123 GQIRSALGRVF
+123 GQIRSATSRLF
-134 EQAPAAFALARTNR
+134 EQVPRAFAFARANR
-148 TARRDSVINVF
+148 TARRDSIIDLV
-159 ISPALS
+159 ISPALL
-165 TVGRV
+165 TVDRV
-170 LESTSTLLEERTA
+170 LSNTGTAMENRTA
-183 ERVED
+183 EQVD
-188 FAARTED
+188 GFAVRTEE
-195 AGVLAIGAL
+195 AGVLALGSL
-204 GIAILIAFGVA
+204 GIAILIAFGVG

-221 ISAPLKEL
+221 ISSPLKEL

-243 PLAISGDRSDEFG
+243 PLAISGDRGDEFG

-304 VYGELTEK
+304 VYGELTDR
-312 QREIAG
+312 QREIAA

-325 QLARLIRQLLDVSRF
+325 QLSRLIRQLLDVSRF

-354 AEFLDDLERAFKV
+354 AEFLDDLERAFRV

-373 VSFEVKSD
+373 VNFEVRSD

-392 TRMNEVLGNLL
+392 VRINEVLGNLL
-403 SNAFKFTNKA
+403 SNAFKFTNKG
-413 GRVFLVVGRE
+413 GRVSLVVGRE

-429 AVGDT
+429 EVSDT
-434 GAGIPRDQI
+434 GAGIPRDQM

-467 LAIAKSIVTAHN
+467 LAIAKSIVNAHN

-492 TFTIRL
+492 MFTIRL
-498 PIRVIRRPA
+498 PIRVIRRPSTSVA
-507 TNIPVQGSAA
+507 VQGTTA